1 MVKNKKIVD
10 IDEDTLKGMMIG
22 DVPVFGRDKRE
33 NIRNESTSQES
44 ENSEQSCETEH
55 RSEYKT
61 QTPPQI
67 NEKNKDVSA
76 YRRRFLVQV
85 PASIRCQ
92 TYINRDIYERIKRFL
107 PVIANDVSIS
117 SYVSNILNDH
127 LEKHWSQ
134 ISELYDE
141 ESSKPL

>member
-22 DVPVFGRDKRE
+22 DVPVFGRDKRG

-44 ENSEQSCETEH
+44 ENSEQSCEIVH
-55 RSEYKT
+55 RNEYKT
-61 QTPPQI
+61 QTPPQM

-117 SYVSNILNDH
+117 GYVSNILNDH

>member
-22 DVPVFGRDKRE
+22 DVPVFGRDKRG

-55 RSEYKT
+55 RNEYKT
-61 QTPPQI
+61 QTPPQM

-141 ESSKPL
+141 ESSRPL

>member
-10 IDEDTLKGMMIG
+10 IDEDTLKGMMLG

-55 RSEYKT
+55 RNAYKMQT
-61 QTPPQI
+61 QPQI

-117 SYVSNILNDH
+117 GYVSNILNDH

>member
-33 NIRNESTSQES
+33 NIRNESTSQEP
-44 ENSEQSCETEH
+44 ENSEQSCEIEH
-55 RSEYKT
+55 RNAYKT
-61 QTPPQI
+61 QTPPQM

-76 YRRRFLVQV
+76 YRRRFLIQV

>member
-10 IDEDTLKGMMIG
+10 IDEDTLKGMMLG

-33 NIRNESTSQES
+33 NIRNESISQES
-44 ENSEQSCETEH
+44 ENSEQSCEIEH
-55 RSEYKT
+55 RNAYKM
-61 QTPPQI
+61 QTPPQV

-117 SYVSNILNDH
+117 GYVSNILNDH